1 MQALVVVQAL
11 GGASPWMHGA
21 QRLVAHALQQEK
33 VAGLTTRLVLL
44 ERAEVGGILADE
56 RVQLGRR
63 WRTGR

>member
-1 MQALVVVQAL
+1 
-11 GGASPWMHGA
+11 MHGA